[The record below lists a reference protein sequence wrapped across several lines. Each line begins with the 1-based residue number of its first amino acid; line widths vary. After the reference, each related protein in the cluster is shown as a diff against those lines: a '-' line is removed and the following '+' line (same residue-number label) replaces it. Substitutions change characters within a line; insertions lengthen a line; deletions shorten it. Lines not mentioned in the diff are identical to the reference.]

1 MKASITRTATESR
14 RLTFLTHVKDGKR
27 IHWSN
32 SRPYLHLEA

>member
-1 MKASITRTATESR
+1 MRTIINHSPTESR
-14 RLTFLTHVKDGKR
+14 RLTFLTHVKDSKR